1 MSSCQESDDVNMKDQ
16 TPQTDGD
23 MANEGSL
30 PPEKEFGPTHLMT
43 ESPGGTTLTEP
54 SQVSQVTCISSS
66 SVNALTTAV
75 DLLASKV
82 EACER
87 RQLERDSAI
96 DVMCSIL
103 FSIQASV
110 TNKIAIE
117 KEYSYVTENLC
128 ATTTP
133 KRKADS
139 KSYNNVEDFNRTI
152 REPISIL
159 DDDESAAK
167 PPKRPTSS
175 HNRNQKSAGQQGSF
189 KTATEVVA
197 HKETKLISTQ
207 GKHFTH
213 SVGASQNTR
222 GSLYGCPTMIPKNNY
237 GRTSA
242 NLLRTG
248 SIGGTTKFPGLGP
261 GDPIQGFPVNPPLKA
276 VAAYAFNPMGDPMEE
291 LVRFGHC
298 VLQRH
303 NILTLQPPHMPD
315 DNIFEMF
322 ALRVSL
328 ATRGNDGVEF
338 WTLPPGFAIDFRE
351 GRSVEELASRYKER
365 WMRPSNSL
373 NYIYIP
379 VKDACGHWYLAV
391 VAFRE
396 RTLYH
401 LDASMD
407 EEGSVSR
414 KLFVRNLGEALSR
427 LVAIGE
433 YSSPLAKKAAEITC
447 FSIASADGLPMGQP
461 KGSMCNLGTQ
471 LDGYGWCFPT

>member
-1 MSSCQESDDVNMKDQ
+1 
-16 TPQTDGD
+16 
-23 MANEGSL
+23 
-30 PPEKEFGPTHLMT
+30 
-43 ESPGGTTLTEP
+43 
-54 SQVSQVTCISSS
+54 
-66 SVNALTTAV
+66 
-75 DLLASKV
+75 
-82 EACER
+82 
-87 RQLERDSAI
+87 
-96 DVMCSIL
+96 
-103 FSIQASV
+103 
-110 TNKIAIE
+110 
-117 KEYSYVTENLC
+117 
-128 ATTTP
+128 
-133 KRKADS
+133 
-139 KSYNNVEDFNRTI
+139 
-152 REPISIL
+152 
-159 DDDESAAK
+159 
-167 PPKRPTSS
+167 
-175 HNRNQKSAGQQGSF
+175 
-189 KTATEVVA
+189 
-197 HKETKLISTQ
+197 
-207 GKHFTH
+207 
-213 SVGASQNTR
+213 
-222 GSLYGCPTMIPKNNY
+222 
-237 GRTSA
+237 
-242 NLLRTG
+242 
-248 SIGGTTKFPGLGP
+248 
-261 GDPIQGFPVNPPLKA
+261 
-276 VAAYAFNPMGDPMEE
+276 MGDPMEE